1 MPGTPVT
8 WTPTA
13 TDSNSGPLTFQYSVS
28 CGNGAFSNRLP
39 NVHGGHSFWVE
50 DEQTGCTVLHSYIPL
65 ARRLYVDYPNRQFVD
80 VRETNIGVLQQ
91 QPLAMGATG
100 FGVCGGIPLPAAIGA
115 ACLGGM
121 HHDAICCPTAIPS

>member
-1 MPGTPVT
+1 MEHFRIAFPTSTVVTPFG
-8 WTPTA
+8 
-13 TDSNSGPLTFQYSVS
+13 S
-28 CGNGAFSNRLP
+28 
-39 NVHGGHSFWVE
+39 E